1 MVRRTRVVRR
11 CAPAPSGANVRRSWW
26 GKRPGCSHVR
36 VKSTPAA
43 APEPT
48 SPSRAD
54 GAVACF
60 LALLFAALFGLSLQ
74 ERLWGDGRDVL
85 NLLTWDERAWWRS
98 WPHVLHTHVALLF
111 GALGPFERVHDD
123 FALASAVPAGVAV
136 GALYFASR
144 LLGAARLAAAFAAV
158 LAGGAPVVCFFA
170 TMLEVHTLHFG
181 VVSVALL
188 ASLWCGARWSGARFH
203 AAHGALFLVVALS
216 HLTSATLVPI
226 WALLGWFARGRRG
239 ARRELRD
246 DLGAIG
252 VDLVIAGAGFAAA
265 LTLSQLLHYEEA
277 SSSAV
282 SDIGTMIL
290 GSLGALGPRY
300 FLDEWIAPLG
310 VAALFGPWACSVLVV
325 PALRRALG
333 EGTRDWLV
341 VTVLGGL
348 PVFAFFTLW
357 AFDNEGGYA
366 LGILPFLVVAGALLA
381 TRFVRNRAA
390 LFIGGALVV
399 LQAFLGHAALVSWR
413 ADLALAGTVQ
423 RRTAFVALLHGGER
437 VIAIDIGGQPLDWY
451 VPRVVE
457 RDFVR
462 VARGLDDDAMR
473 AAVRAEIESLAAD
486 RATPIYIDYA
496 YRYWNVPG
504 TPAAELIEM
513 FETELLRVFD
523 FERVTDAGWPIAR
536 LVPRAVSDS

>member
-1 MVRRTRVVRR
+1 
-11 CAPAPSGANVRRSWW
+11 
-26 GKRPGCSHVR
+26 
-36 VKSTPAA
+36 
-43 APEPT
+43 
-48 SPSRAD
+48 
-54 GAVACF
+54 
-60 LALLFAALFGLSLQ
+60 
-74 ERLWGDGRDVL
+74 
-85 NLLTWDERAWWRS
+85 
-98 WPHVLHTHVALLF
+98 
-111 GALGPFERVHDD
+111 
-123 FALASAVPAGVAV
+123 
-136 GALYFASR
+136 
-144 LLGAARLAAAFAAV
+144 
-158 LAGGAPVVCFFA
+158 
-170 TMLEVHTLHFG
+170 
-181 VVSVALL
+181 
-188 ASLWCGARWSGARFH
+188 
-203 AAHGALFLVVALS
+203 
-216 HLTSATLVPI
+216 VPI

-290 GSLGALGPRY
+290 GSIGALGPRY

-325 PALRRALG
+325 PALRRALD

-462 VARGLDDDAMR
+462 VARGLDGDAMR

>member
-1 MVRRTRVVRR
+1 V
-11 CAPAPSGANVRRSWW
+11 
-26 GKRPGCSHVR
+26 HVT
-36 VKSTPAA
+36 SPPAA
-43 APEPT
+43 AAEPT
-48 SPSRAD
+48 SPSRGD
-54 GAVACF
+54 GAVACL
-60 LALLFAALFGLSLQ
+60 LALLFAVVFGLSLQ
-74 ERLWGDGRDVL
+74 ERLWGDGRDIL

-136 GALYFASR
+136 GALYLASR
-144 LLGAARLAAAFAAV
+144 MLGAARLAAACAAV
-158 LAGGAPVVCFFA
+158 VAGSAPVVCFFA

-181 VVSVALL
+181 LVSVALV

-203 AAHGALFLVVALS
+203 AAHGALFLLVALS

-239 ARRELRD
+239 ARRNLRD
-246 DLGAIG
+246 DFGAIG
-252 VDLVIAGAGFAAA
+252 VDLVVAGAGFAAA

-277 SSSAV
+277 NTDAV

-290 GSLGALGPRY
+290 GSIGALGPRY

-310 VAALFGPWACSVLVV
+310 VAALFAPWACAVLVV
-325 PALRRALG
+325 PALRRAVG
-333 EGTRDWLV
+333 VDTRDWLV

-381 TRFVRNRAA
+381 TRFVRSRAA

-413 ADLALAGTVQ
+413 ADLELAHTLE

-437 VIAIDIGGQPLDWY
+437 VIAIDIGGQPLEWY
-451 VPRVVE
+451 VPGVVE

-462 VARGLDDDAMR
+462 VARGLDEEPMR
-473 AAVRAEIESLAAD
+473 AAVRAELEALAAD
-486 RATPIYIDYA
+486 RTTPLYLDYA
-496 YRYWNVPG
+496 YRNWYVPG
-504 TPAAELIEM
+504 APGAELIEM

-536 LVPRAVSDS
+536 LLPRAEANS

>member
-1 MVRRTRVVRR
+1 
-11 CAPAPSGANVRRSWW
+11 
-26 GKRPGCSHVR
+26 
-36 VKSTPAA
+36 
-43 APEPT
+43 
-48 SPSRAD
+48 
-54 GAVACF
+54 
-60 LALLFAALFGLSLQ
+60 
-74 ERLWGDGRDVL
+74 
-85 NLLTWDERAWWRS
+85 
-98 WPHVLHTHVALLF
+98 
-111 GALGPFERVHDD
+111 
-123 FALASAVPAGVAV
+123 
-136 GALYFASR
+136 
-144 LLGAARLAAAFAAV
+144 
-158 LAGGAPVVCFFA
+158 
-170 TMLEVHTLHFG
+170 
-181 VVSVALL
+181 
-188 ASLWCGARWSGARFH
+188 
-203 AAHGALFLVVALS
+203 
-216 HLTSATLVPI
+216 
-226 WALLGWFARGRRG
+226 
-239 ARRELRD
+239 
-246 DLGAIG
+246 
-252 VDLVIAGAGFAAA
+252 
-265 LTLSQLLHYEEA
+265 
-277 SSSAV
+277 
-282 SDIGTMIL
+282 
-290 GSLGALGPRY
+290 
-300 FLDEWIAPLG
+300 
-310 VAALFGPWACSVLVV
+310 VLVV
-325 PALRRALG
+325 PALRRALD

-462 VARGLDDDAMR
+462 VARGLDGDAMR

-536 LVPRAVSDS
+536 LVPRAASDS